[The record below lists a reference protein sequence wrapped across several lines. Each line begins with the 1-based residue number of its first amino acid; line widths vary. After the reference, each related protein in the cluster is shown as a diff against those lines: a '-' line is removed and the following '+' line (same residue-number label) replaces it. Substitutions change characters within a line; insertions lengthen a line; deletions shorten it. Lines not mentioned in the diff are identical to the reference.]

1 MNLNLTQKERM
12 LLLDQ
17 KSHEEMCVKKYN
29 NYANEAQDT
38 QLKEIFKSHANQE
51 QQHLNTINDILNGQ
65 VPNVS
70 QNKNQQ
76 GLQSSQNQQQ
86 IQNMSPA
93 DTREYNKNDETLC
106 KDVLMTEKYVSST
119 YNTAIFEF
127 KDSNLRE
134 VLNHIQK
141 EEQQHGE
148 AIYKYMESKGIYK
161 TQ

>member
-1 MNLNLTQKERM
+1 MNLNLSQKERM

-38 QLKEIFKSHANQE
+38 QLKEIFKSHASQE
-51 QQHLNTINDILNGQ
+51 QQHLNTINSILNGQ
-65 VPNVS
+65 VPDVS

-76 GLQSSQNQQQ
+76 GGQSTQNQQQ
-86 IQNMSPA
+86 IQNISPT
-93 DTREYNKNDETLC
+93 DTIQYYKNDETLC
-106 KDVLMTEKYVSST
+106 KDVLMTEKYISST

-127 KDSNLRE
+127 KDSNLRQ

-148 AIYKYMESKGIYK
+148 AIYKYMESKGIYN
-161 TQ
+161 T